1 MSVRLA
7 NSSICNKRNYRF
19 IGMLNN
25 VKIQIMTK
33 KLIFL
38 LALVFASGGIAV
50 AFGATDASSL
60 VAQGAGLT
68 WETDFE
74 AAKAKAKA
82 SGKPMLLD
90 FTGSDW
96 CGWCIR
102 LKKEVFSQPEFA
114 AFASKAFILVEL
126 DFPRG
131 KPQSEAIKK
140 QNEALAQKYGVRG
153 FPTILLLSADG
164 KKLAETG
171 YMKGGP
177 AKYVAHLKELLAGN

>member
-1 MSVRLA
+1 
-7 NSSICNKRNYRF
+7 
-19 IGMLNN
+19 
-25 VKIQIMTK
+25 MTK

-38 LALVFASGGIAV
+38 LVLLSATAGMTF
-50 AFGATDASSL
+50 AFGVTDAKS
-60 VAQGAGLT
+60 VVDHGAGLT

-74 AAKAKAKA
+74 AAQAKAKA

-102 LKKEVFSQPEFA
+102 LDKEVFSKPEFA
-114 AFASKAFILVEL
+114 AFASQALVLVEL

-164 KKLAETG
+164 KLLAETG
-171 YMKGGP
+171 YQKGGA
-177 AKYVAHLKELLAGN
+177 AKYVAHLKELLAGK